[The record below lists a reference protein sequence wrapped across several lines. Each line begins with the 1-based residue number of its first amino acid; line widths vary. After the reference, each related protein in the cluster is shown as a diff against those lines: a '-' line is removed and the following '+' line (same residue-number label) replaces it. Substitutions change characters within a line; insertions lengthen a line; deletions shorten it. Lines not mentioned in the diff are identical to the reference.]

1 MSCLTPNQ
9 LTDQVCYYKTVR
21 SYSLRMIQLVRG
33 EYTLDLLNV
42 IDTYCTNVVRS
53 KVMRVTAGLFNN
65 VREGLVMAVNNLL
78 PTREHSMWAES

>member
-1 MSCLTPNQ
+1 
-9 LTDQVCYYKTVR
+9 
-21 SYSLRMIQLVRG
+21 MIQLVRG